1 MPVSPFLWPHSHTLP
16 TDGTII
22 TCASLSLPVAQ
33 SYPSYSW
40 VNQRVP
46 LSRSFLCQSQSY
58 PSYSIITCTSPQV
71 SPGLWHNLTLPQC
84 RTTRYN
90 HNAVSVLTNRVSF
103 SLLWR
108 NHNLCQSAL
117 PPVTQNCVSPPLP
130 PNFVSQSRLSAY
142 PPFCNT
148 TITCVILPSILFH
161 NLSPCGTDNQN
172 TSQQAFS
179 PYLTCDTTIT
189 HASTGSLPSCG
200 TKSSPRRVLSRQ
212 CRRSKKQNHAV

>member
-1 MPVSPFLWPHSHTLP
+1 MPVSPFLWPHSHTLPTDGTIITCASLSLPVAQWRTLP

-117 PPVTQNCVSPPLP
+117 PPVTQNCVSPPSPPTLCHNHDCQPTLP
-130 PNFVSQSRLSAY
+130 FVTQ
-142 PPFCNT
+142 P
-148 TITCVILPSILFH
+148 
-161 NLSPCGTDNQN
+161 
-172 TSQQAFS
+172 
-179 PYLTCDTTIT
+179 
-189 HASTGSLPSCG
+189 
-200 TKSSPRRVLSRQ
+200 
-212 CRRSKKQNHAV
+212 